1 MNISFDNA
9 LDIAAFAV
17 PAVIAITTH
26 EAAHG
31 FVADKLGDD
40 TARRLNRVT
49 FNPFR
54 HIDSFGTII
63 LPAILLIARSPFLF
77 GWAKPVPVNF
87 QRLHHPRRDMV
98 LVAAAGP
105 GINIALAIISAALL
119 HLMPL
124 LPENAAKWVAL
135 ALEQSVVFNLML
147 AIFNM
152 LPLPPLDGGRVAVG
166 LLPRSLA
173 IPLARTERYGI
184 LIVLA
189 LFFLLPMVGTQV
201 GVTLDPF
208 GMLIGGP
215 LQWLLHAVAWLTGHS
230 VEGY

>member
-1 MNISFDNA
+1 VNISFDNA

-105 GINIALAIISAALL
+105 GINIALAIISAVLL
-119 HLMPL
+119 HLVPL
-124 LPENAAKWVAL
+124 LPENAAKWLAL

>member
-1 MNISFDNA
+1 VNISFDNA
-9 LDIAAFAV
+9 LDVAAFAV

-105 GINIALAIISAALL
+105 GINIALAIISAVLL
-119 HLMPL
+119 HLVPL

-173 IPLARTERYGI
+173 IRLARTERYGI

-189 LFFLLPMVGTQV
+189 LFFLLPIVGTQI

>member
-9 LDIAAFAV
+9 LDVAAFAV

-105 GINIALAIISAALL
+105 GINIALAIVSAVLL
-119 HLMPL
+119 HLVPL
-124 LPENAAKWVAL
+124 LPENAAKWLAL

-173 IPLARTERYGI
+173 IRLARTERYGI

-189 LFFLLPMVGTQV
+189 LFFLLPIVGTQI

>member
-1 MNISFDNA
+1 VNISFDNA

>member
-1 MNISFDNA
+1 VNISFDNA

-124 LPENAAKWVAL
+124 LPENAAKWARAGL
-135 ALEQSVVFNLML
+135 
-147 AIFNM
+147 
-152 LPLPPLDGGRVAVG
+152 GAVG
-166 LLPRSLA
+166 RFQPHARDFQHAA
-173 IPLARTERYGI
+173 IAALGRRTGRGWAVAKVSRNSLARTERYGI

-189 LFFLLPMVGTQV
+189 LFFLLPIVGTQI

>member
-1 MNISFDNA
+1 VNISFDNA
-9 LDIAAFAV
+9 LDVAAFAV

-189 LFFLLPMVGTQV
+189 LFFLLPIVGTQI

>member
-9 LDIAAFAV
+9 LDVAAFAV

-105 GINIALAIISAALL
+105 GINIALAIISAVLL
-119 HLMPL
+119 HLVPL

-173 IPLARTERYGI
+173 IRLARTERYGI

-189 LFFLLPMVGTQV
+189 LFFLLPIVGTQI

>member
-1 MNISFDNA
+1 VNISFDNA

-63 LPAILLIARSPFLF
+63 LPAILLIARAPFLF

-105 GINIALAIISAALL
+105 GINIALAIISAVLL
-119 HLMPL
+119 HVVPL
-124 LPENAAKWVAL
+124 LPENAAKWLAL

-189 LFFLLPMVGTQV
+189 LFFLLPIVGTQI

>member
-1 MNISFDNA
+1 VNISFDNA

-173 IPLARTERYGI
+173 IRLARTERYGI

-189 LFFLLPMVGTQV
+189 LFFLLPIVGTQI

>member
-1 MNISFDNA
+1 VNISFDNA

-17 PAVIAITTH
+17 PAIIAITTH

-63 LPAILLIARSPFLF
+63 LPAILLIARAPFLF

-119 HLMPL
+119 HLLPFF
-124 LPENAAKWVAL
+124 PENAANWVAL

-173 IPLARTERYGI
+173 LPLARTERYGI

-189 LFFLLPMVGTQV
+189 LFFLLPIVGAQL
-201 GVTLDPF
+201 GLTLDPF
-208 GMLIGGP
+208 GTLIGGP
-215 LQWLLHAVAWLTGHS
+215 LRWLLHAVAWLTGHS

>member
-1 MNISFDNA
+1 VNISFDNA
-9 LDIAAFAV
+9 LDVAAFAV

-98 LVAAAGP
+98 LVAAAAP
-105 GINIALAIISAALL
+105 GINIALAIVSAVL
-119 HLMPL
+119 HHLVPL
-124 LPENAAKWVAL
+124 LPENAAKWLAL

-173 IPLARTERYGI
+173 IRLARTERYGI

-189 LFFLLPMVGTQV
+189 LFFLLPIVGTQI

>member
-9 LDIAAFAV
+9 LDVAAFAV

-105 GINIALAIISAALL
+105 GINIALAIISAVLL
-119 HLMPL
+119 HLVPL
-124 LPENAAKWVAL
+124 LPENAAKWLAL

>member
-1 MNISFDNA
+1 
-9 LDIAAFAV
+9 
-17 PAVIAITTH
+17 
-26 EAAHG
+26 
-31 FVADKLGDD
+31 
-40 TARRLNRVT
+40 VT

-54 HIDSFGTII
+54 HIDSFGTIV
-63 LPAILLIARSPFLF
+63 LPAILLIARAPFLF

-105 GINIALAIISAALL
+105 GINIALAIASAALL
-119 HLMPL
+119 HLLPL
-124 LPENAAKWVAL
+124 FPENAANWIGL

-189 LFFLLPMVGTQV
+189 LFFLLPIVGTQL

>member
-1 MNISFDNA
+1 VNISFDNA
-9 LDIAAFAV
+9 LDVAAFAV

-105 GINIALAIISAALL
+105 GINIALAIISAVLL
-119 HLMPL
+119 HLVPL
-124 LPENAAKWVAL
+124 LPENAAKWLAL

-173 IPLARTERYGI
+173 IRLARTERYGI

>member
-189 LFFLLPMVGTQV
+189 LFFLLPIVGTQI

>member
-9 LDIAAFAV
+9 LDVAAFAV

-173 IPLARTERYGI
+173 IRLARTERYGI

-189 LFFLLPMVGTQV
+189 LFFLLPIVGTQI

>member
-63 LPAILLIARSPFLF
+63 LPAILLIARAPFLF

-87 QRLHHPRRDMV
+87 QRLRHPTSAYSRASPSSPKPGQPRDRSHH
-98 LVAAAGP
+98 GP
-105 GINIALAIISAALL
+105 A
-119 HLMPL
+119 
-124 LPENAAKWVAL
+124 
-135 ALEQSVVFNLML
+135 
-147 AIFNM
+147 
-152 LPLPPLDGGRVAVG
+152 
-166 LLPRSLA
+166 
-173 IPLARTERYGI
+173 
-184 LIVLA
+184 
-189 LFFLLPMVGTQV
+189 
-201 GVTLDPF
+201 
-208 GMLIGGP
+208 
-215 LQWLLHAVAWLTGHS
+215 
-230 VEGY
+230 

>member
-173 IPLARTERYGI
+173 IRLARTERYGI

-189 LFFLLPMVGTQV
+189 LFFLLPIVGTQI
-201 GVTLDPF
+201 GVTFDPF

>member
-9 LDIAAFAV
+9 LDVAAFAV

-105 GINIALAIISAALL
+105 GINIALAIISAVLL
-119 HLMPL
+119 HLVPL
-124 LPENAAKWVAL
+124 LPENAAKWLAL

-173 IPLARTERYGI
+173 IRLARTERYGI

-189 LFFLLPMVGTQV
+189 LFFLLPIVGTQI

>member
-1 MNISFDNA
+1 VNISFDNA

-230 VEGY
+230 VEGS

>member
-1 MNISFDNA
+1 VNISFDNA
-9 LDIAAFAV
+9 LDVAAFAV

-63 LPAILLIARSPFLF
+63 LPAILLIARAPFLF

-189 LFFLLPMVGTQV
+189 LFFLLPIVGTQI

>member
-1 MNISFDNA
+1 VNISFDNA

-105 GINIALAIISAALL
+105 GINIALAIISAVLL
-119 HLMPL
+119 HLVPL
-124 LPENAAKWVAL
+124 LPENAAKWLAL

-173 IPLARTERYGI
+173 IRLARTERYGI

>member
-1 MNISFDNA
+1 VTISFDNA

-105 GINIALAIISAALL
+105 GVNIALAIVSAALL
-119 HLMPL
+119 HLLPL
-124 LPENAAKWVAL
+124 FPENAANWTAL
-135 ALEQSVVFNLML
+135 ALQRSVFFNLML

-189 LFFLLPMVGTQV
+189 LFFLLPMVGTQL
-201 GVTLDPF
+201 GITLDPF

>member
-1 MNISFDNA
+1 VNISFDNA
-9 LDIAAFAV
+9 LDVAAFAV

-105 GINIALAIISAALL
+105 GINIALAIVSAVLL
-119 HLMPL
+119 HLVPL
-124 LPENAAKWVAL
+124 LPENAAKWLAL

-173 IPLARTERYGI
+173 IRLARTERYGI

-189 LFFLLPMVGTQV
+189 LFFLLPIVGTQI

>member
-1 MNISFDNA
+1 VNISLDST

-31 FVADKLGDD
+31 FAADRLGDD
-40 TARRLNRVT
+40 TARRLGRVT
-49 FNPFR
+49 FNPLR
-54 HIDSFGTII
+54 HIDPVGTIL
-63 LPAILLIARSPFLF
+63 LPAILLISGTRFLF

-87 QRLHHPRRDMV
+87 QRLRNPRRDMV

-105 GINIALAIISAALL
+105 GVNVALAVASAALL
-119 HLMPL
+119 HLVPFL
-124 LPENAAKWVAL
+124 SEGPAGWAGL
-135 ALEQSVVFNLML
+135 ALVYSVQFNLML

-166 LLPRSLA
+166 LLPNALA
-173 IPLARTERYGI
+173 IPLARLERFGI

-189 LFFLLPMVGTQV
+189 LFTLLPVLGSEL
-201 GVTLDPF
+201 GYDLDPF
-208 GMLIGGP
+208 GVLIGEP
-215 LQWLLHAVAWLTGHS
+215 LDWLLRLVTWLTGHS
-230 VEGY
+230 VEGS

>member
-1 MNISFDNA
+1 VNISFDNA

-105 GINIALAIISAALL
+105 GINIALAIISAVLL
-119 HLMPL
+119 HLVPL
-124 LPENAAKWVAL
+124 LPENAAKWLAL

-173 IPLARTERYGI
+173 IRLARTERYGI

-189 LFFLLPMVGTQV
+189 LFFLLPIVGTQI

>member
-1 MNISFDNA
+1 VNISFDNA
-9 LDIAAFAV
+9 LDVAAFAV

-49 FNPFR
+49 FNPLR

-105 GINIALAIISAALL
+105 GINIALAIISAVLL
-119 HLMPL
+119 HLVPL
-124 LPENAAKWVAL
+124 LPENAAKWLAL

>member
-1 MNISFDNA
+1 VNISFDNA

-63 LPAILLIARSPFLF
+63 LPAILLIARAPFLF

-105 GINIALAIISAALL
+105 GINIALAIISAVLL
-119 HLMPL
+119 HLVPL
-124 LPENAAKWVAL
+124 LPENAAKWLAL
-135 ALEQSVVFNLML
+135 ALEQSVIFNLML

-173 IPLARTERYGI
+173 IRLARTERYGI

-189 LFFLLPMVGTQV
+189 LFFLLPIVGTQI

>member
-1 MNISFDNA
+1 
-9 LDIAAFAV
+9 
-17 PAVIAITTH
+17 
-26 EAAHG
+26 
-31 FVADKLGDD
+31 
-40 TARRLNRVT
+40 
-49 FNPFR
+49 
-54 HIDSFGTII
+54 
-63 LPAILLIARSPFLF
+63 
-77 GWAKPVPVNF
+77 VPVNF

-105 GINIALAIISAALL
+105 GINIALAIISAVLL
-119 HLMPL
+119 HLVPL
-124 LPENAAKWVAL
+124 LPENAAKWLAL

-189 LFFLLPMVGTQV
+189 LFFLLPIVGTQI

>member
-1 MNISFDNA
+1 VNISFDNA
-9 LDIAAFAV
+9 LDVAAFAV

>member
-9 LDIAAFAV
+9 LDVAAFAV

>member
-173 IPLARTERYGI
+173 IRLARTERYGI

-189 LFFLLPMVGTQV
+189 LFFLLPIVGAQV

-208 GMLIGGP
+208 AMLIGGP

>member
-1 MNISFDNA
+1 VNISFDNA

-189 LFFLLPMVGTQV
+189 LFFLLPIVGTQI

>member
-105 GINIALAIISAALL
+105 GINIALAIISAVLL
-119 HLMPL
+119 HLVPL
-124 LPENAAKWVAL
+124 LPENAAKWLAL

-173 IPLARTERYGI
+173 IRLARTERYGI

-189 LFFLLPMVGTQV
+189 LFFLLPIVGTQI